1 MRKTIGILAHVDA
14 GKTTLS
20 EAVLYH
26 GKAIRAKGRVDHRDS
41 FLDADAVEKQRGI
54 TVFSGQAAFSLGEN
68 QYYLVDTPGHADFAG
83 EMERTLGVLDYAV
96 LVVSAADGVQGHTAT
111 LWRLLE
117 KNQIPVFF
125 FLNKM
130 DQPGADGEKS
140 LAELREQLSPDIY
153 WFPAEGLEAAAED
166 LAALDENLLECYLE
180 TGYDEKLW
188 YGRTAELIRSRRVFP
203 CFSGSALNDQG
214 VIEFLEQM
222 DRLTKTEYE
231 AKRDEPF
238 CGRVYQVRHDEK
250 GNRVSFLKVLS
261 GALTVKDEVA
271 TLAGPQK
278 IDELRHY
285 QGLKFQTGK
294 RAEVGSLCG
303 VTGLT
308 VKPGEQIGEAL
319 CCPRLETTPALTA
332 KVEYGEGVP
341 AKTVLEEFKLLE
353 AEEPLLNV
361 SWEERLEEI
370 RVHILGT
377 VQLEILQELMA
388 ERFRR
393 KIRFG
398 ECQVSYRETIGNT
411 VLGCGH
417 FEPLRHYAEVHLALS
432 PGKRGSGITF
442 ESKCPFDQLDRSYQ
456 NLIRT
461 HVFERELRGVLIGAP
476 LTDVRVTLLAG
487 KAHEKHTEGGDFR
500 EAVYRALRQGLMQA
514 ESILLE
520 PWYAFR
526 IQADSR
532 LLGRILSD
540 IQRLQGVFE
549 PPRQQENR
557 VTVNGRGP
565 AAGFINYSREL
576 AAFTKGKGMFS
587 FRFDGYEPCQ
597 NQEELAAR
605 FSYDPEADLEYTP
618 DSVFCS
624 HGAGYPVKWHQARE
638 HMHLKVSLP

>member
-1 MRKTIGILAHVDA
+1 MKKTIGILAHVDA

-26 GKAIRAKGRVDHRDS
+26 GKAIRAKGRVDHQDS
-41 FLDADAVEKQRGI
+41 FLDADAIEKQRGI
-54 TVFSGQAAFSLGEN
+54 TVFSGQAAFSLGGN
-68 QYYLVDTPGHADFAG
+68 QYYLVDTPGHVDFSG

-96 LVVSAADGVQGHTAT
+96 LVVSAADGIQGHTAT

-117 KNQIPVFF
+117 KNRIPVFF

-130 DQPGADGEKS
+130 DQPGADGERA
-140 LAELREQLSPDIY
+140 LEELREQFSENTY
-153 WFPAEGLEAAAED
+153 RFPASGLEAVAED
-166 LAALDENLLECYLE
+166 LAALDEELLERYLE
-180 TGYDEKLW
+180 TGYDQNLW
-188 YGRTAELIRSRRVFP
+188 YQRTAELIRKRRVFP
-203 CFSGSALNDQG
+203 CFAGSALNDQG
-214 VIEFLEQM
+214 VSEFLEQM

-231 AKRDEPF
+231 EKKDEPF

-261 GALTVKDEVA
+261 GVLNVKDEVA
-271 TLAGPQK
+271 TLKGPQK
-278 IDELRHY
+278 IDELRYY
-285 QGLKFQTGK
+285 QGVKFQTGK
-294 RAEVGSLCG
+294 TAEAGSLCG

-308 VKPGEQIGEAL
+308 VKPGEQIGEA
-319 CCPRLETTPALTA
+319 PRQLGLETTPTLTA
-332 KVEYGEGVP
+332 RVEYGGEVP
-341 AKTVLEEFKLLE
+341 AKTVLEELKILE

-361 SWEERLEEI
+361 AWEERLGEI

-377 VQLEILQELMA
+377 VQLEILQELM
-388 ERFRR
+388 ETRFRR
-393 KIRFG
+393 KIWFG

-411 VLGCGH
+411 VIGCGH

-432 PGKRGSGITF
+432 PGERGSGITF
-442 ESKCPFDQLDRSYQ
+442 ESKCPLDQLDRNYQ

-461 HVFERELRGVLIGAP
+461 HVFEREQKGVLTGAP
-476 LTDVRVTLLAG
+476 LTDVKVTLLAG

-514 ESILLE
+514 ETILLE
-520 PWYAFR
+520 PWYAFQ
-526 IQADSR
+526 IQAGSEH
-532 LLGRILSD
+532 LGRILSD
-540 IQRLQGVFE
+540 IQRLRGVFE
-549 PPRQQENR
+549 PPRQQESR
-557 VTVNGRGP
+557 VTVTGRGP
-565 AAGFINYSREL
+565 AAGFMNYSREL
-576 AAFTKGKGMFS
+576 TAFTKGKGVFS

-597 NQEELAAR
+597 NQEELAAQ

-624 HGAGYPVKWHQARE
+624 HGAGYPVKWYQARE